1 MNTMLDKAKI
11 RTDVPL
17 EIFQTLD
24 STNDYLLH
32 YARYDTQI
40 CLAETQ
46 TAGRGREDRAWY
58 SPLAENIYFSLRI
71 PLKKFTGLSI
81 ITSLAVI
88 KTLKQF
94 APEAKFFAK
103 WPNDIIYN
111 NKKLAGCLIEIQ
123 HNTHAIIGI
132 GLNVNMQHNLW
143 ASLKDI
149 THADMDR
156 NEVCTVL
163 IRTLADYI
171 QEFEQ
176 KPFENFIPEWNSVD
190 YLAGKN
196 ITIQNKKGIM
206 NGINK
211 NGNLILELESGKIQ
225 EIFSGEASTSLIK

>member
-1 MNTMLDKAKI
+1 MAILLDKSKI
-11 RTDVPL
+11 KTDIAL
-17 EIFQTLD
+17 EIFEALD
-24 STNDYLLH
+24 STNTYLLN

-58 SPLAENIYFSLRI
+58 SPFAENLYFSIRL

-88 KTLKQF
+88 KTLTQF
-94 APEAKFFAK
+94 VPEANILAK

-111 NKKLAGCLIEIQ
+111 HKKLAGCLIEIQ

-132 GLNVNMQHNLW
+132 GLNINMNHNLW
-143 ASLKDI
+143 ASLKEVLQTTEEI
-149 THADMDR
+149 DR
-156 NEVCTVL
+156 NKVCTAL
-163 IRTLADYI
+163 ITTLMDYI

-176 KPFENFIPEWNSVD
+176 KPFESFIPEWDSVD

-196 ITIQNKKGIM
+196 ITIQTLTGTM
-206 NGINK
+206 QGINK
-211 NGNLILELESGKIQ
+211 QGNLMLLLPSGKTQSIT
-225 EIFSGEASTSLIK
+225 SGEAHQP